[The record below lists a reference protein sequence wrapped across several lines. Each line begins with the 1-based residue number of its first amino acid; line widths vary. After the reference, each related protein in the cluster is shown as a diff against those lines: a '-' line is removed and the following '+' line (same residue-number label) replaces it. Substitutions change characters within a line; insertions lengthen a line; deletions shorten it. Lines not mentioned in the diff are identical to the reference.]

1 MPYKN
6 KFTEKER
13 WNKHGV
19 NVKNFVL
26 NQGSA
31 TKFYFKVR
39 RMCRIWLVEFQT
51 LYKPK
56 ILKEKSFRPIKLYRM
71 IWFSLQRY
79 RQLLS
84 LIRENSPYQMK

>member
-31 TKFYFKVR
+31 IKFYFKVR
-39 RMCRIWLVEFQT
+39 RICRIWLVEFQT

-56 ILKEKSFRPIKLYRM
+56 IERKLQTHATSEG
-71 IWFSLQRY
+71 IIFHV
-79 RQLLS
+79 
-84 LIRENSPYQMK
+84 E